1 MVVVANQEISKHN
14 QVVENLYAEKQKLI
28 TQIWKYVI
36 TEYKDNIKQYLEEEK
51 KIKAGINSLEEK
63 VRGSRASYVALN
75 NEIKRLTQNVT
86 SVQHSIDEINRI
98 LQLYGFNNFQIVP
111 SPGH

>member
-36 TEYKDNIKQYLEEEK
+36 TEYQDNIKQYLEEEK
-51 KIKAGINSLEEK
+51 
-63 VRGSRASYVALN
+63 
-75 NEIKRLTQNVT
+75 RLRQV
-86 SVQHSIDEINRI
+86 
-98 LQLYGFNNFQIVP
+98 
-111 SPGH
+111 